1 MRYVRAIGMEMR
13 PSLPV
18 TLRLWCLLISVSPR
32 KLVSLSLRRH
42 AKETTMAAH
51 IKSAHATPV
60 EGAATWGM
68 TQHSLDEVAKACAI
82 WLDGANKVSNE
93 AFRFAHDRLNKDIEA
108 AAQFMRC
115 SDPGEAFKLQAEF
128 ASELAGDYLTES
140 QKMLDWVSQLATE
153 DQLRTGRSSGGKQHV
168 R

>member
-1 MRYVRAIGMEMR
+1 
-13 PSLPV
+13 
-18 TLRLWCLLISVSPR
+18 
-32 KLVSLSLRRH
+32 
-42 AKETTMAAH
+42 MATH
-51 IKSAHATPV
+51 VKSAHAAPV
-60 EGAATWGM
+60 EGAAPWGM
-68 TQHSLDEVAKACAI
+68 DPQSLDQVAKACAT

-128 ASELAGDYLTES
+128 TSELAGDYLTES
-140 QKMLDWVSQLATE
+140 QKMLEWVSQLATE
-153 DQLRTGRSSGGKQHV
+153 NHLKTGRRNGGKQHA